1 MSASKK
7 SKVYS
12 RHDDGVFAE
21 TPNWGIYGTLVAAMG
36 EAGEQ
41 LWDTLFT
48 EALVNP
54 PNWIDGAA
62 FYSSSRKYGPS
73 TINNVTTNALTFANF
88 GSFFTQMYSFRG
100 HNAFDVA
107 HGDRHGVLP

>member
-1 MSASKK
+1 MRLKQS
-7 SKVYS
+7 
-12 RHDDGVFAE
+12 D
-21 TPNWGIYGTLVAAMG
+21 NWGIYGTLVAAMG

-62 FYSSSRKYGPS
+62 FYSNSRKYGPS
-73 TINNVTTNALTFANF
+73 TINNEKHVFSAQSGEKTGKT
-88 GSFFTQMYSFRG
+88 
-100 HNAFDVA
+100 V
-107 HGDRHGVLP
+107 